1 MLRLTTLIL
10 EITGRLEKCFG
21 QEASLLRAAV
31 LDKWVFSFDPYFRI
45 HGVVVLNSLLKTP
58 ASINLAMRLLKMNDR
73 ILRIDY
79 KKQSISFLILR
90 KWIGKPENRLSFSRN
105 Y

>member
-1 MLRLTTLIL
+1 MFW
-10 EITGRLEKCFG
+10 TGGQFAARGCFG
-21 QEASLLRAAV
+21 QM
-31 LDKWVFSFDPYFRI
+31 VFSFDPYFRI

-90 KWIGKPENRLSFSRN
+90 KWIGKTRE
-105 Y
+105 